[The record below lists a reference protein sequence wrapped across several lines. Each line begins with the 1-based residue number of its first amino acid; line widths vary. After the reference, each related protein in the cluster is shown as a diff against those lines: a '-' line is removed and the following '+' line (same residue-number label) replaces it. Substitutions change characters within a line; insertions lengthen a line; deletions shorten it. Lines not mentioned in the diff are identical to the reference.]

1 MDNRGLIPI
10 LTLALLTIALLA
22 LLVHNKDNKDT
33 KDSFDNVQQSDLFDN
48 YYRPSVF
55 TNQTKPAEK
64 SQEVTKTQLATLFKE
79 ILVYANGSPGGANVN
94 VVQNKYDLI
103 FKDVMVCSDKRNQLK
118 YPNPN
123 NYYTHLNIKLDK
135 IYKAELIDVYI
146 PAATDEAVNIPPN
159 GNKLFFSYIKSHC
172 NCKPPTDCSNNK
184 IKFLDCS
191 GNVVP
196 CKNCNKRVDGFIII
210 QAGTYLSPESIA
222 KELSRQFSIVI
233 SSAGIKVDNTSG
245 ISVVY
250 DKNLNRYIIRDRQ
263 TCSPATI
270 ILYTQ
275 NGYVLSPTS
284 KVYNS
289 INCSI
294 MLFDDYYISG
304 PKYIDSVS
312 GVLVVR
318 NAIPGDYG
326 KFNGRFVPL
335 NNDCLFSNCIL
346 SDVVLTHCKLYLSL
360 GKLNGD
366 TCNIT
371 PDENGT
377 NKNVPPVFCQVPN
390 NTCVS
395 SASVKTLL
403 NQPHNFSA
411 IQFYNPP
418 ISKVNK
424 FEIKWYTDNGKL
436 VRILDHCFTVRIHYF
451 QKRID
456 TTDFSYPIP

>member
-1 MDNRGLIPI
+1 MESWIVFSI
-10 LTLALLTIALLA
+10 LVASLVLALFYF
-22 LLVHNKDNKDT
+22 KKDT
-33 KDSFDNVQQSDLFDN
+33 FYNVEQELQESYDN
-48 YYRPSVF
+48 YYRPSVY
-55 TNQTKPAEK
+55 TNQVKPAEK
-64 SQEVTKTQLATLFKE
+64 NQEITKTQLATLFKE
-79 ILVYANGSPGGANVN
+79 ILTYANGAPGGANVS

-103 FKDVMVCSDKRNQLK
+103 FKDVLVCSDKRNQTK

-123 NYYTHLNIKLDK
+123 NYYVHLNIKLDK

-159 GNKLFFSYIKSHC
+159 GNRLYFSYIKSRC
-172 NCKPPTDCSNNK
+172 CCRPTDCSGTPCPPPTDCS
-184 IKFLDCS
+184 
-191 GNVVP
+191 GNPQP
-196 CKNCNKRVDGFIII
+196 CRNCNKRVDGFIAI
-210 QAGTYLSPESIA
+210 QAGTYMSPESIA
-222 KELSRQFSIVI
+222 RELTRQFDIVI
-233 SSAGIKVDNTSG
+233 SNAGIKVDKTSG
-245 ISVVY
+245 ITVIY
-250 DKNLNRYIIRDRQ
+250 DKNLNRYIFRDRQ
-263 TCSPATI
+263 MCSVATI
-270 ILYTQ
+270 ILYTK
-275 NGYVLSPTS
+275 NGYALSPYSQVT
-284 KVYNS
+284 YS

-294 MLFDDYYISG
+294 MLFDDYYVSG
-304 PKYIDSVS
+304 PKYIDSIS

-318 NAIPGDYG
+318 NAVPGDYG
-326 KFNGRFVPL
+326 KSNGRFVPL
-335 NNDCLFSNCIL
+335 SSDFLFSNCIL

-377 NKNVPPVFCQVPN
+377 DKNVPPIFCQVPN

-424 FEIKWYTDNGKL
+424 FEVKWYTDSGKL
-436 VRILDHCFTVRIHYF
+436 VRILDHCFTIRIHYF

-456 TTDFSYPIP
+456 TTDFSYPVP